1 MKRPRLRDSHKL
13 QTSEIY
19 PLNEIPDEIIVKI
32 AGYFTYLLYMGRND
46 ISGEDWGDAFAK
58 AIDGVH
64 LDSPVGIADV
74 VKGKMAWSMKT
85 VKNANPASATKVRLI
100 SGRCSPDYS
109 YGISDPHQDIEK
121 TGRAVLGIWNERINL
136 ALDNYN
142 PVRTMVLVRSEDC
155 LSFCLFEKE
164 THRFPSNDFA
174 WTTNRN
180 GNLIGKS
187 IACDKTKFTWQPH
200 GSQFTIHED
209 IPLNAVRFTIKKPP
223 IVSQEAIL
231 STINFDACWVEI
243 KRHQPLTHHKM

>member
-1 MKRPRLRDSHKL
+1 MKHPRLRDGHRL
-13 QTSEIY
+13 ITSELY
-19 PLNEIPDEIIVKI
+19 PINEIPDEIIIKI
-32 AGYFTYLLYMGRND
+32 AGYFAYLLYMGRKD

-58 AIDGVH
+58 AIGGTH

-85 VKNANPASATKVRLI
+85 VKNPKPLTVEKIRLI
-100 SGRCSPDYS
+100 SGRCPPDYS
-109 YGISDPHQDIEK
+109 YGITDPHENIEK

-142 PVRTMVLVRSEDC
+142 PVRTLILIRSEDC
-155 LSFCLFEKE
+155 LNYCLFEE
-164 THRFPSNDFA
+164 DIHRFPSNNYI
-174 WTTNRN
+174 WETNRN

-187 IACDKTKFTWQPH
+187 IETGKTKFTWQPH

-209 IPLNAVRFTIKKPP
+209 VPYNAVRFTLKKTP

-231 STINFDACWVEI
+231 STINFDDSWVKI
-243 KRHQPLTHHKM
+243 TRHTR